1 MKYVKEK
8 VEKAVNNALPA
19 KDLDLYLK
27 WYKLD
32 LVCIHKWLKNAK
44 IVKHNSYE
52 SGESGNPKSQK
63 LKTENC
69 HPMAFS
75 LIQKKRSQALPGTAD

>member
-1 MKYVKEK
+1 VKYVKEK

-32 LVCIHKWLKNAK
+32 LVCIHKWLKNVK
-44 IVKHNSYE
+44 IVKARVIYLVKKE
-52 SGESGNPKSQK
+52 SAKV
-63 LKTENC
+63 
-69 HPMAFS
+69 A
-75 LIQKKRSQALPGTAD
+75 